1 MWLGEPRSELGLVDY
16 DGTWEDGGAG
26 VEAGLSF
33 CCLYESFHDYAS
45 GSRNYISEYRGALET
60 KH

>member
-1 MWLGEPRSELGLVDY
+1 MHSELGLVDY